1 MAEQTFADKEFCNQ
15 SGDVTNMPSM
25 VDKTNKLLIC
35 RKDENSFENFKL
47 FFSQSD
53 CFQFEKTFMRRRL
66 RSIFKLKSET
76 FLVCKYENNM
86 FPSRSRM

>member
-25 VDKTNKLLIC
+25 ADKTNKLLIC

-53 CFQFEKTFMRRRL
+53 VFYLKRRL
-66 RSIFKLKSET
+66 CVDDFEAFSNWNLKR
-76 FLVCKYENNM
+76 FLFVNM
-86 FPSRSRM
+86 KIICFFLLVL